1 MENKPQSEPTL
12 EIKDLGAATELTRGS
27 AVLVPFFENG
37 VPPYDRRWPV

>member
-1 MENKPQSEPTL
+1 MEIKPQIEPTL
-12 EIKDLGAATELTRGS
+12 EIKDLGAVTELTRGS